1 MPKHI
6 FIVIGFVAL
15 IYGCAPSPPG
25 VLSQEDEAAIAD
37 VVEQRQNDYCDAVL
51 QRDLNFFPE
60 YWADTDE
67 FILAWDGEIRVG
79 RDGYDWVVNG
89 TREWFD
95 QNEKI
100 LSCKMSNGHA
110 YVLAEDA
117 VSYTNEFE
125 WSIVTAAGDTVKSW
139 GSGTYVFKLLN
150 GKWRVIHS
158 AGTHLYEQGDSTEGD
173 EEDNAT

>member
-6 FIVIGFVAL
+6 FLKIGFITL
-15 IYGCAPSPPG
+15 IYGCALPPPG

-37 VVEQRQNDYCDAVL
+37 AVEQSQNDYCDAAL
-51 QRDLNFFPE
+51 KRDINFFPE
-60 YWADTDE
+60 YWADTEE
-67 FILAWDGEIRVG
+67 FVFAWDGELWAG
-79 RDGYDWVVNG
+79 RAGYDRLGNE

-95 QNEKI
+95 QNEKV

-125 WSIVTAAGDTVKSW
+125 WSIVTTAGDTVKSW

-158 AGTHLYEQGDSTEGD
+158 AGTHLYEQRDSTEVGV
-173 EEDNAT
+173 EG